1 MAERKPLLVV
11 VAGPNGSG
19 KSIVTEILRS
29 SYDWSKGLL
38 EINPDKI
45 AQDEFGD
52 WNDPSAI
59 KKAADRADE
68 VREECLAKSK
78 SLLFE
83 TVLSTP
89 GKIDF
94 IRRAKLAGYFIRMIF
109 VATESPEI
117 NKLRIE
123 WRVEQG
129 GHSVPEDKIESRY
142 IKSLNLSIEAA
153 RLADRAYFVD
163 NTRDIEDGRE
173 DSDSP
178 FTVFRTVDGRVAKTY
193 VDEACVP
200 IWCHSICAGLRT

>member
-1 MAERKPLLVV
+1 VAVRKPLLVV

-19 KSIVTEILRS
+19 KSVVTEILRS
-29 SYDWSKGLL
+29 SYDWSKGIL

-45 AQDEFGD
+45 AQEEFGD
-52 WNDPSAI
+52 WNDPAAI

-68 VREECLAKSK
+68 IREECLAAGK

-94 IRRAKLAGYFIRMIF
+94 IRRAKLAGYFVRMIF

-129 GHSVPEDKIESRY
+129 GHSVPNEKIESRFV
-142 IKSLNLSIEAA
+142 KSLNLSIEAA

-163 NTRDIEDGRE
+163 NTKDIEDGGE
-173 DSDSP
+173 DSESP
-178 FTVFRTVDGRVAKTY
+178 YTVFRTVDGKIAKTY
-193 VDEACVP
+193 VEERCIP
-200 IWCHSICAGLRT
+200 LWCHSIRAALIA

>member
-59 KKAADRADE
+59 KKAANRADE
-68 VREECLAKSK
+68 IREECLAKSK

-173 DSDSP
+173 GSDSP

-193 VDEACVP
+193 VDDGFIP
-200 IWCHSICAGLRT
+200 MWCHSIRAGLIA

>member
-1 MAERKPLLVV
+1 MADRKPLLVV

-19 KSIVTEILRS
+19 KSVVTEILRS

-45 AQDEFGD
+45 AQEEFGD
-52 WNDPSAI
+52 WNDHSAI
-59 KKAADRADE
+59 KKAADRADAI
-68 VREECLAKSK
+68 REECLATGK

-94 IRRAKLAGYFIRMIF
+94 IRRAKLAGYFVRMIF

-129 GHSVPEDKIESRY
+129 GHSVPEEKIESRF
-142 IKSLNLSIEAA
+142 IKSLNFSIEAA
-153 RLADRAYFVD
+153 RHADRSYFVD
-163 NTRDIEDGRE
+163 NTKDIEDGAE
-173 DSDSP
+173 DSESP
-178 FTVFRTVDGRVAKTY
+178 FTVFRTVDGIVAKTY
-193 VDEACVP
+193 VDKACIP
-200 IWCHSICAGLRT
+200 MWCHSILAGLMA

>member
-1 MAERKPLLVV
+1 VAERKPLLVV

-19 KSIVTEILRS
+19 KSVVTEILRS
-29 SYDWSKGLL
+29 SYDWSKGIL
-38 EINPDKI
+38 EINPDRI
-45 AQDEFGD
+45 AQEEFGD

-68 VREECLAKSK
+68 IREECLAKGK

-89 GKIDF
+89 AKIDF
-94 IRRAKLAGYFIRMIF
+94 IRRAKLAGYFIRLIF

-129 GHSVPEDKIESRY
+129 GHSVPEEKIKSQF

-163 NTRDIEDGRE
+163 NTKDIEGEGE
-173 DSDSP
+173 DSESP
-178 FTVFRTVDGRVAKTY
+178 FTVFRTVDGIIAKTY
-193 VDEACVP
+193 VDETCIP
-200 IWCHSICAGLRT
+200 MWCHSIQAKLRA